1 MNHST
6 GDFDTFSLPMATSL
20 TSQAMRLY
28 MRNAGEV
35 THAPWHRHHQWQ
47 ESCCKVTESK
57 VGIYTII
64 GPNEPSA
71 WLTFLIVT

>member
-28 MRNAGEV
+28 MRNAGEF

-64 GPNEPSA
+64 VLNSNAEYIA
-71 WLTFLIVT
+71 KAL

>member
-1 MNHST
+1 
-6 GDFDTFSLPMATSL
+6 
-20 TSQAMRLY
+20 MRLY

-64 GPNEPSA
+64 VLNSNAEYIA
-71 WLTFLIVT
+71 KEL